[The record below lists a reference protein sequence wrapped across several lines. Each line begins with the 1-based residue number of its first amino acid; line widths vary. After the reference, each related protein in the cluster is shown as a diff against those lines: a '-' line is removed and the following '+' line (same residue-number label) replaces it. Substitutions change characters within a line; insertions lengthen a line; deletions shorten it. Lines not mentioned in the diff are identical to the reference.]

1 MIESGLVALITAD
14 NAVRTI
20 APVGGFPSQL
30 PNDQALP
37 SWTYMFVSD
46 IPGYSFQGESSLT
59 ARRLQIDCF
68 ATNGADVIRLA
79 DAIDKVLSAYKGTLT
94 DADST
99 RVEGCFRTM
108 RIDFFD
114 TDAQN
119 FRRLLEYMIWFH
131 QS

>member
-1 MIESGLVALITAD
+1 MIEEGIAKLVTGD
-14 NAVRTI
+14 STVTSI
-20 APVGGFPSQL
+20 APIGGFFSQL
-30 PNDQALP
+30 PNDAALP
-37 SWTYMFVSD
+37 SWTYQFVSD
-46 IPGYSFQGESSLT
+46 IPGYAFEGENSLT

-68 ATNGADVIRLA
+68 GNTGAHVITLA
-79 DAIDKVLSAYKGTLT
+79 DAIDKVLSGFKGTLA

-114 TDAQN
+114 SDAQN
-119 FRRLLEYMIWFH
+119 YRRLLEYMIWFH

>member
-1 MIESGLVALITAD
+1 MIEQGIALLVTGD
-14 NAVRTI
+14 GTVTGI
-20 APVGGFPSQL
+20 APVGGFLSQL

-37 SWTYMFVSD
+37 SWTYQFVSD
-46 IPGYSFQGESSLT
+46 IPGYSFQGENSLT

-114 TDAQN
+114 ADAQN
-119 FRRLLEYMIWFH
+119 YRRLLEYMIWFH
-131 QS
+131 QD